1 MPTWLRM
8 TLFVLV
14 ILALTAAT
22 SVYVF
27 RRLAKVLGLGVRGR
41 RGLAATLVAAP
52 LAIVVGRALEP
63 LLPAGVSFVLGAAGQ
78 TVILG
83 VLISTVLLGV
93 VDLVFGGLRL
103 VRGWGSSGPDAVE
116 VRAPAAQAASSA
128 GVGAVAMMGTMTGTM
143 TGTVEGAA
151 TVASAFELAGATPR
165 PSAVEVSHETAHE
178 TAGELVGPR
187 QLGRRELVRRAAT
200 GAALSVGFGS
210 AFYGALYGRHD
221 YEVVEVPIPIAGLSP
236 RLDGYRIVQISDIH
250 FGVYVG
256 DEELRSALEMARR
269 ARPDVIVLTGDL
281 LDHDLSYAPWL
292 GRLVRG
298 LGEVG
303 ARDGVVVIPGNHDYY
318 AGVEEVLGTASR
330 AGARVLR
337 NTGFTIGDARDRFG
351 LVGVDDVWA
360 RRNGHSEGPDLA
372 RALSD
377 VTDDMPVVLLCHNP
391 VFFEDARGK
400 VALQLSGHTHG
411 GQVNLGIH
419 PAELVLPYVEG
430 LYVENGSHLWVNRGF
445 GTAGP
450 PARVGAPPEV
460 TLVVLNAA

>member
-8 TLFVLV
+8 TLFVLAV
-14 ILALTAAT
+14 AALTVAT

-27 RRLAKVLGLGVRGR
+27 RRGATVLGLGLRGR
-41 RGLAATLVAAP
+41 RALAGVLIAAP
-52 LAIVVGRALEP
+52 LAIVAARLLEP
-63 LLPAGVSFVLGAAGQ
+63 LIPAELSFLLGAAGQ

-83 VLISTVLLGV
+83 VLISTVLLWV
-93 VDLVFGGLRL
+93 VDLPFGGIRLLR
-103 VRGWGSSGPDAVE
+103 RWRAGEPDAAP
-116 VRAPAAQAASSA
+116 VRALSA
-128 GVGAVAMMGTMTGTM
+128 RSTGPVHELAL
-143 TGTVEGAA
+143 TGNIEGAA
-151 TVASAFELAGATPR
+151 TFDGMLALGKEAEPSDAAPSSAPSSAVQTTRELAHDT
-165 PSAVEVSHETAHE
+165 E
-178 TAGELVGPR
+178 GELLGPH

-210 AFYGALYGRHD
+210 AFYGALFGRHD
-221 YEVVEVPIPIAGLSP
+221 YEVVEVAIPIAGLSP

-256 DEELRSALEMARR
+256 DAELRSALEMARR

-281 LDHDLSYAPWL
+281 LDHDVAYAPWL

-298 LGEVG
+298 LGEIG

-318 AGVEEVLGTASR
+318 AGVEEVLSTASR

-337 NTGFTIGDARDRFG
+337 NTGVTIGDARDRFG

-360 RRNGHSEGPDLA
+360 RRNGYSHGPDLT
-372 RALSD
+372 RALAD
-377 VTDDMPVVLLCHNP
+377 VRDDMPAVLLCHNP

-411 GQVNLGIH
+411 GQVNLGVH

-430 LYVENGSHLWVNRGF
+430 LYVENGSRLWVNRGF